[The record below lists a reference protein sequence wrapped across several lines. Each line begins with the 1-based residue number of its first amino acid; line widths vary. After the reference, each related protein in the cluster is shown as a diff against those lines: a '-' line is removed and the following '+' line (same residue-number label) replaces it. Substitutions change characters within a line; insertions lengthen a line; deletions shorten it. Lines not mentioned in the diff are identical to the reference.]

1 MNLLELFFLRFCWLW
16 AFFLYFIVT
25 LEPHCGLEMN
35 RKIIYNDLFVVR
47 IETASLWPRNESELF
62 LGRSDLKGVQ
72 C

>member
-1 MNLLELFFLRFCWLW
+1 
-16 AFFLYFIVT
+16 
-25 LEPHCGLEMN
+25 MN

-47 IETASLWPRNESELF
+47 IETASLWPRNESELK